1 MSYRNQRTDYYDALT
16 TSDEPWK
23 LAGGILVA
31 VSFIATPLVALFV
44 PGAALI
50 ALIAGAVG
58 VIGGL
63 TMCAVGHYKHNKE
76 VRKYLLEERE
86 IRLQNSQTYAKGY
99 EKGMEKNGLVYP
111 PAYPVNMGY
120 SADKKVNQTAQ
131 CSLKSFEPQLKR

>member
-1 MSYRNQRTDYYDALT
+1 MSYRTDAYDALT

-23 LAGGILVA
+23 LGGGILVTA
-31 VSFIATPLVALFV
+31 SFVIAPCVALFV

-76 VRKYLLEERE
+76 VRKYILEERAV
-86 IRLQNSQTYAKGY
+86 RLQNSQTYAKGY
-99 EKGMEKNGLVYP
+99 EKGMEKHGI
-111 PAYPVNMGY
+111 AYPMHPNVGCSPEKRDINYDVKY
-120 SADKKVNQTAQ
+120 SA
-131 CSLKSFEPQLKR
+131 KSCEKQLGR

>member
-1 MSYRNQRTDYYDALT
+1 MSYRTDAYDALT

-23 LAGGILVA
+23 LGGGILVTA
-31 VSFIATPLVALFV
+31 SFVIAPCVALFV

-76 VRKYLLEERE
+76 VRKYILEERAV
-86 IRLQNSQTYAKGY
+86 RLQNSQTYAKGY
-99 EKGMEKNGLVYP
+99 EKGMEKHGI
-111 PAYPVNMGY
+111 AYPVRPNVGCSPEKRDINYDVKY
-120 SADKKVNQTAQ
+120 SA
-131 CSLKSFEPQLKR
+131 KSCEKQLGR

>member
-1 MSYRNQRTDYYDALT
+1 MSYRTDAYDALT

-23 LAGGILVA
+23 LGGGILVTA
-31 VSFIATPLVALFV
+31 SFVIAPCVALFV

-76 VRKYLLEERE
+76 VRKYILEERAV
-86 IRLQNSQTYAKGY
+86 RLQNSQTYAKGY
-99 EKGMEKNGLVYP
+99 EKGMEKHGI
-111 PAYPVNMGY
+111 AYPVRPNVGCSPEKRDINYDVKY
-120 SADKKVNQTAQ
+120 SA
-131 CSLKSFEPQLKR
+131 KSCEKQLER

>member
-1 MSYRNQRTDYYDALT
+1 MSYRNPRTDYYDALT

-31 VSFIATPLVALFV
+31 VSFIAAPLVAILV

-76 VRKYLLEERE
+76 VRKYLWEERE

-99 EKGMEKNGLVYP
+99 EKGMEKHGI
-111 PAYPVNMGY
+111 AYPMHPNVGCSPEKRDINYDVKY
-120 SADKKVNQTAQ
+120 ST
-131 CSLKSFEPQLKR
+131 KSCEKQLER

>member
-1 MSYRNQRTDYYDALT
+1 MSYRTDAYDALT

-23 LAGGILVA
+23 LGGGILVTA
-31 VSFIATPLVALFV
+31 SFVIAPCVALFV

-76 VRKYLLEERE
+76 VRKYILEERAV
-86 IRLQNSQTYAKGY
+86 RLQNSQTYAKGY
-99 EKGMEKNGLVYP
+99 EKGMEKHGI
-111 PAYPVNMGY
+111 AYPVRPPNVGCSPEKRDINYDVKY
-120 SADKKVNQTAQ
+120 ST
-131 CSLKSFEPQLKR
+131 KSCEKQLER